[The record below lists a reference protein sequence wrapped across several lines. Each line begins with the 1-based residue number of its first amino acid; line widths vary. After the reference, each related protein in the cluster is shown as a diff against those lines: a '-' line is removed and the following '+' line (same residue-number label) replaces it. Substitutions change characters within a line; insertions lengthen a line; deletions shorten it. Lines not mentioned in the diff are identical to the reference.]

1 VADASKFSKR
11 SMTRIAPFSEI
22 DTVISD
28 TSLDEVTQEK
38 LRSLGC
44 NLILV

>member
-1 VADASKFSKR
+1 
-11 SMTRIAPFSEI
+11 MTRIAPFAEI

-28 TSLDEVTQEK
+28 TSLDEEIQAK
-38 LRSLGC
+38 LRAVGC